1 MKDVSLFDQT
11 VQAFRCL
18 PGVGSKTAQRML
30 LHLLERDRSR
40 GEILVRL
47 LGESLE
53 KIRNCALCRNIS
65 ETDLCEICR
74 DQSRDKSMLCVV
86 ESPSDVIAI
95 EQASAFKGLY
105 FVLSGTLSPIEG
117 RGGEEIGVPDLIKR
131 CEDEIT
137 EVIVAVSSTVEGEA
151 TSFFLF
157 ESLKQ
162 SNIKISRIAQGVPR
176 GGELELVDGLTLSHA
191 FEGRQ
196 KLE

>member
-1 MKDVSLFDQT
+1 MKNFSLFDQT
-11 VQAFRCL
+11 VEAFRCL
-18 PGVGSKTAQRML
+18 PGVGSKTAQRLL
-30 LHLLERDRSR
+30 LHLLERDRTR
-40 GEILVRL
+40 GELLVRL

-53 KIRNCALCRNIS
+53 KIKNCALCRNIS
-65 ETDLCEICR
+65 ETELCEICR
-74 DQSRDKSMLCVV
+74 DQRRDKSMLCVV

-95 EQASAFKGLY
+95 EQASAFNGLY

-131 CEDEIT
+131 CQENIS

-157 ESLKQ
+157 ESLRH

-196 KLE
+196 NLE

>member
-1 MKDVSLFDQT
+1 MKNFSLFDQT
-11 VQAFRCL
+11 VEAFRCL

-30 LHLLERDRSR
+30 LHLLERDRTR
-40 GEILVRL
+40 GELLVRL

-53 KIRNCALCRNIS
+53 KIKNCAMCRNIS
-65 ETDLCEICR
+65 ETELCEICR
-74 DQSRDKSMLCVV
+74 DQRRDKSMLCVV

-95 EQASAFKGLY
+95 EQASAFNGLY

-131 CEDEIT
+131 CQEDIA

-157 ESLKQ
+157 ESLRQ

-196 KLE
+196 NLE

>member
-1 MKDVSLFDQT
+1 MKNFSLFDQT
-11 VQAFRCL
+11 VEAFRCL
-18 PGVGSKTAQRML
+18 PGVGSKTGQRML
-30 LHLLERDRSR
+30 LHLLERDRTR
-40 GEILVRL
+40 GELLVRL

-53 KIRNCALCRNIS
+53 KIKNCALCRNIS
-65 ETDLCEICR
+65 ETELCEICR
-74 DQSRDKSMLCVV
+74 DQRRDKSMICVV

-95 EQASAFKGLY
+95 EQASAFNGLY

-131 CEDEIT
+131 CQENIS

-157 ESLKQ
+157 ESLRH

-196 KLE
+196 NLE

>member
-1 MKDVSLFDQT
+1 MKNFSLFDQT
-11 VQAFRCL
+11 VEAFRCL

-30 LHLLERDRSR
+30 LHLLERDRTR
-40 GEILVRL
+40 GELLVRL

-53 KIRNCALCRNIS
+53 KIKNCALCRNIS
-65 ETDLCEICR
+65 ETELCEICR
-74 DQSRDKSMLCVV
+74 DQTRDKSMLCVV

-95 EQASAFKGLY
+95 EQASAFNGFY

-131 CEDEIT
+131 CQENIS

-157 ESLKQ
+157 ESLRH

-196 KLE
+196 NLE

>member
-1 MKDVSLFDQT
+1 MKNFSLFDQT
-11 VQAFRCL
+11 VEAFRCL

-30 LHLLERDRSR
+30 LHLLERDRTR
-40 GEILVRL
+40 GELLVRL

-53 KIRNCALCRNIS
+53 KIKNCALCRNIS
-65 ETDLCEICR
+65 ETELCEICR
-74 DQSRDKSMLCVV
+74 DQRRDKSMICVV

-95 EQASAFKGLY
+95 EQASAFNGLY

-131 CEDEIT
+131 CQENIS

-157 ESLKQ
+157 ESLRQ

-196 KLE
+196 NLE

>member
-1 MKDVSLFDQT
+1 MKNFSLFDQT
-11 VQAFRCL
+11 VEAFRCL

-40 GEILVRL
+40 GELLVRL

-53 KIRNCALCRNIS
+53 KIKNCALCRNIS
-65 ETDLCEICR
+65 ETELCEICR
-74 DQSRDKSMLCVV
+74 DQRRDKSMLCVV

-95 EQASAFKGLY
+95 EQASAFNGLY

-131 CEDEIT
+131 CQENIS

-157 ESLKQ
+157 ESLRH

-196 KLE
+196 NLE

>member
-1 MKDVSLFDQT
+1 MKNFSLFDQT
-11 VQAFRCL
+11 VEAFRCL

-30 LHLLERDRSR
+30 LHLLERDRTR
-40 GEILVRL
+40 GELLVRL

-53 KIRNCALCRNIS
+53 KIKNCAMCRNIS
-65 ETDLCEICR
+65 ETELCEICR
-74 DQSRDKSMLCVV
+74 DQRRDKSMLCVV

-95 EQASAFKGLY
+95 EQASAFNGLY

-131 CEDEIT
+131 CQENIS

-157 ESLKQ
+157 ESLRH

-196 KLE
+196 NLE

>member
-1 MKDVSLFDQT
+1 MKNFSLFDQT
-11 VQAFRCL
+11 VEAFRCL

-40 GEILVRL
+40 GELLVRL

-53 KIRNCALCRNIS
+53 KIKNCALCRNIS
-65 ETDLCEICR
+65 ETELCEICR
-74 DQSRDKSMLCVV
+74 DQRRDKSMLCVV

-95 EQASAFKGLY
+95 EQASAFNGLY

-131 CEDEIT
+131 CQENIS

-151 TSFFLF
+151 PSFFLF
-157 ESLKQ
+157 ESLRH

-196 KLE
+196 NLE